1 MPGAADFFGDGEAI
15 RQILLWSVV
24 GQLISPIL
32 APVVQA
38 ISSHVWEGATSAGGG
53 VVSVPLSPAEAALG
67 VLRGNIDPGTGASIA
82 GKSGV
87 DGDDFQRMV
96 DNTGEP
102 ISPQEALFL
111 FRRGKIDQ
119 ARLVHAIR
127 QSRVRNEWI
136 DAVEMLVTQPISAAD
151 AVAAAVQEQISVA
164 EATRIAY
171 ENGVT
176 ADDFTILFNTR
187 GRPPGIEQVV
197 ELVRRGI
204 VPAKGTG
211 PDATTLEQAVH
222 ESDLKTKWEPAI
234 QALLQYIPPPRT
246 VTALLRAG
254 SITQEQA
261 LQLFKDAG
269 LSQELAAAYVADASH
284 TKVAAEKALTKE
296 TITQLYT
303 ERLIT
308 QPQAQAMLAQL
319 HYTEQESAFILQLGD
334 LQRHAK
340 VYNAAVTRI
349 GSLYVNRRIEARAA
363 SAALDSLGVPAAQR
377 DEYLTVW
384 ALERASNLKI
394 LSEAVIASAWA
405 KGVIGDDEA
414 MAQLEAHGYTARD
427 SWIYLAVHAKGVG
440 PATPIPAPDATHGIL
455 E

>member
-1 MPGAADFFGDGEAI
+1 MAGGIGDLLGGGDVI
-15 RQILLWSVV
+15 RQILIWQVV
-24 GQLISPIL
+24 GQIAAPVL
-32 APVVQA
+32 APVAQSIANAVNQA
-38 ISSHVWEGATSAGGG
+38 APVM
-53 VVSVPLSPAEAALG
+53 PLSPAELALG
-67 VLRGNIDPGTGASIA
+67 VVKGTVDQGTARTEA
-82 GKSGV
+82 EKSGV
-87 DGDDFQRMV
+87 QASDLDIMV
-96 DNTGEP
+96 LNTGDP
-102 ISPQEALFL
+102 LSPQELL
-111 FRRGKIDQ
+111 YLLRRGLIDQ
-119 ARLVHAIR
+119 ARLEHGVR
-127 QSRVRNEWI
+127 QGRLRNEWI
-136 DAVEMLVTQPISAAD
+136 PDLLNLKLQPISPAD
-151 AVAAAVQEQISVA
+151 AVAAAVQEQIDRGAA
-164 EATRIAY
+164 EKIAY
-171 ENGVT
+171 EGGIGA
-176 ADDFTILFNTR
+176 ADFAILFNTR

-211 PDATTLEQAVH
+211 PDSTTLEQAVH

-234 QALLQYIPPPRT
+234 QALLDYIPPPRT

-254 SITQEQA
+254 SITEQQA
-261 LQLFKDAG
+261 LDLFRKAG

-284 TKVAAEKALTKE
+284 TKVAAEKELTKAE
-296 TITQLYT
+296 VTQLYT

-308 QPQAQAMLAQL
+308 KEQAAAMLGHL
-319 HYTEQESAFILQLGD
+319 RYTAAESAFILQLGD

-349 GSLYVNRRIEARAA
+349 GTLYVNRRIERGAA
-363 SAALDSLGVPAAQR
+363 GSALDSLGVPAAQR

-414 MAQLEAHGYTARD
+414 MGQMEAHGYTARD
-427 SWIYLAVHAKGVG
+427 SWIYLAVHNKGTG
-440 PATPIPAPDATHGIL
+440 PASVIPAPSAIHGIL